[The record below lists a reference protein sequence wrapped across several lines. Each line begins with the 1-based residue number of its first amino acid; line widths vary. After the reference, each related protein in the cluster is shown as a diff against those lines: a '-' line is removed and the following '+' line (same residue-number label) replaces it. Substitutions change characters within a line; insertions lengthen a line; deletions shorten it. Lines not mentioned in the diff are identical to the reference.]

1 MAWTIQRNNQSYGNI
16 KIEYEDYTM
25 VADKTLT
32 QLNNQLE
39 NESTRNTVMSS
50 IPHGGQITI
59 RIYRRI
65 IDSANTNNFIYVIVQ
80 DGKEIYRKNGSHNVP
95 NYDISDYGTTW
106 WNIDIVYVP
115 KPIEDSIT
123 LYVIDRLGGEDEFII
138 KKQQQ

>member
-1 MAWTIQRNNQSYGNI
+1 
-16 KIEYEDYTM
+16 M

>member
-95 NYDISDYGTTW
+95 NYDISDYGTTC